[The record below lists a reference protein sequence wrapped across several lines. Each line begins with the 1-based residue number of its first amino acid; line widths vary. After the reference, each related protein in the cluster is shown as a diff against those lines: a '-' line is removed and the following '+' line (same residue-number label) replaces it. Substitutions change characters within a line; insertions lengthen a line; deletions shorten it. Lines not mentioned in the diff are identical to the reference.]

1 MSEQKSFDIVR
12 NGYDP
17 GQVSREI
24 SSMQAQID
32 SLSDKVVT
40 YIGQLE
46 KISAQF
52 RTLRDRYQEL
62 VSEVT
67 MREKAADDVTR
78 LALREA
84 NTVIENAQ
92 RNADDIIEEALF
104 KAKSIL
110 AQAESYNEES
120 DRKKGELKAHLEEF
134 ISLLDRCEV
143 PEAPDLDSLVKKIT
157 SEE

>member
-1 MSEQKSFDIVR
+1 MSEHKSFDIVR

-24 SSMQAQID
+24 NSMQAQIE
-32 SLSDKVVT
+32 SLSDKVIT
-40 YIGQLE
+40 YRGQLE

-52 RTLRDRYQEL
+52 KTLRDRYQEL

-92 RNADDIIEEALF
+92 RNADAIIEEAMF
-104 KAKSIL
+104 KAKSLL
-110 AQAESYNEES
+110 AEAESFNDES
-120 DRKKGELKAHLEEF
+120 NRKKGELKAHLEEF

-143 PEAPDLDSLVKKIT
+143 PETPDLDSLVKKIT